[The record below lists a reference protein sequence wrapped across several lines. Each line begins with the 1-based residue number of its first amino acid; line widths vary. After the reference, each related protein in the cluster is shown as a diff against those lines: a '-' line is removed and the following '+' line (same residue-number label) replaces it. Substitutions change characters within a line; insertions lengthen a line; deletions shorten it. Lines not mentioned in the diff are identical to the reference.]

1 MIDDYRNHF
10 NFRRNKTCGNHGNY
24 LSRPAKEFA
33 SVAKANADM
42 LPIEAARIEVVVV
55 EFQFLAV
62 NKPEN

>member
-1 MIDDYRNHF
+1 M
-10 NFRRNKTCGNHGNY
+10 
-24 LSRPAKEFA
+24 SRPAKKFA

-55 EFQFLAV
+55 EVQFLAV